1 MFGQVECGYLI
12 SFFFS
17 FFVSQSFALKG
28 LAERKVNFSLEEK
41 DEHEIENEDLDKKH
55 PLKLH
60 RR

>member
-1 MFGQVECGYLI
+1 MRVFD
-12 SFFFS
+12 FFFS
-17 FFVSQSFALKG
+17 FFVSHSFALKG